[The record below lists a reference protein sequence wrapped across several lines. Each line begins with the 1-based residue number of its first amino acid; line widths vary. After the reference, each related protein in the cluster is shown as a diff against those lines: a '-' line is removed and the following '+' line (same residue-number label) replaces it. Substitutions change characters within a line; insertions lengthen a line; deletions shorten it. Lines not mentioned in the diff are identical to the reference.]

1 MSMSIT
7 IDSSHCTS
15 CGECSRECHRHLI
28 VLMAQTLGLGSCFVS
43 LAQNAINAS
52 RTCRKILNM
61 SPADRIHAV
70 VVLGYP
76 AVQFH
81 RAIPRESKTFQWL
94 DT

>member
-1 MSMSIT
+1 
-7 IDSSHCTS
+7 
-15 CGECSRECHRHLI
+15 
-28 VLMAQTLGLGSCFVS
+28 MAQTLGLGSCFVS